1 MSEVGLFT
9 WMPNLL
15 EIFFI
20 ATGLSIIMTYAYKF
34 LTDQALMRE
43 LKSEI
48 DKLKKK
54 MKAHRRDPEKLREV
68 QKEMMP
74 LNMKYFKKSMKP
86 TLITLLPFLIIFFFL
101 NSIYANAA
109 GELIPI
115 VPLPFSLP
123 LIGNSLEWIG
133 TYIIFSLV
141 LTTVFRKIL
150 KVA

>member
-1 MSEVGLFT
+1 MSQAGLFT

-54 MKAHRRDPEKLREV
+54 MKTHRKDPEKLREV

-101 NSIYANAA
+101 NTVYSVA

-141 LTTVFRKIL
+141 LTTVFRKVL
-150 KVA
+150 NVA

>member
-1 MSEVGLFT
+1 
-9 WMPNLL
+9 MPNLL

-54 MKAHRRDPEKLREV
+54 MKEHRKDPEKLREV

-101 NSIYANAA
+101 NQVYSVG
-109 GELIPI
+109 GELFPI

-123 LIGNSLEWIG
+123 IIGNSLEWIG

-141 LTTVFRKIL
+141 LTTVFRKVL
-150 KVA
+150 NVA